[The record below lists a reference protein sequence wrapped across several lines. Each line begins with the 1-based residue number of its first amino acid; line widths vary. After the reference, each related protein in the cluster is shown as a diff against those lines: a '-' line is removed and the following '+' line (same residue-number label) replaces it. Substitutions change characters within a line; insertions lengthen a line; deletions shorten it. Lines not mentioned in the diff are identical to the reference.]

1 MTTIAT
7 ICGNP
12 RDPVSVYTTA
22 VVDRALEGK
31 VTSGRTADRLWR
43 ESVRAADEAS
53 RLDRLLLQSMIDKH
67 GRG

>member
-1 MTTIAT
+1 MATIAT

-31 VTSGRTADRLWR
+31 VTPAGLRIGFGG
-43 ESVRAADEAS
+43 SVCVRPRKHLAS
-53 RLDRLLLQSMIDKH
+53 TVSSSRV
-67 GRG
+67 